1 MDGTEWDLNISSL
14 PDDGKRA
21 NRETALYFFQQKE
34 KKTMENFNIHLNS
47 TLPWQNIR
55 LLLRFPSN
63 DLLLLKP
70 V

>member
-47 TLPWQNIR
+47 TLP
-55 LLLRFPSN
+55 
-63 DLLLLKP
+63 
-70 V
+70 